1 MDIQRNVRGIEDAEA
16 YDRKRLLRDVRT
28 PLEKAL
34 DVLKGQNA
42 QLIGM
47 GGAGVCL
54 LVFPALVLPLFLL
67 GVLFFLPTAY
77 RMKSGRSRLPFRM
90 PIGEPGEDGGDP
102 LPGRRG
108 YAKPEGIFYLGNRL
122 QDRKELWLKA
132 KDVLTHTLLF
142 GMTGSGKTET
152 LVSLAYNSL
161 ATGSGLFYID
171 PKASPKLD
179 FQIWQMARFLG
190 RDDDFRTLNY
200 GTSGKVQGKSPRRL
214 SNTNNPFTTG
224 SAEALTQLLVSLMP
238 ASDGANSIFADKAQA
253 LISGIMYALVDLRD
267 KGKLK
272 LSTSTIRDHLALEKC
287 VSLARNKDLGDA
299 ARASITAALNTC
311 GWLSSKGDDEQPQ
324 SFAEQFGYAQSY
336 FGKPMS
342 SLTDTYSHIYGAE
355 DGEVDF
361 ADAIMQRRILVV
373 LLPSLEKSQAELA
386 SLGKIS
392 LSAIRNAC
400 SVGLGANIEGGAAD
414 VLESLPTDAIGIG
427 PYLCIVDEYAAI
439 VTPGFEV
446 VLTQGRGLGIA
457 AIVASQDYAGIF
469 EADQKGAQQ
478 MVANTSIKVF
488 MKMQDAEKTW
498 DLIRG
503 QAGQTTVIRSTGY
516 RVREDRGSGYLDTQD
531 TAVDKEDRVDLRD
544 LQEQIEG
551 EAHFVFSGQI
561 VRGDMFYASP
571 SLKNAQLRV
580 PQFLQLLR
588 EPKEETKNA
597 AAEGTKKEAGH
608 AA

>member
-1 MDIQRNVRGIEDAEA
+1 MDVQRKVRGIEDAEA

-77 RMKSGRSRLPFRM
+77 RLKFGRSRLPFRM

-108 YAKPEGIFYLGNRL
+108 YARPEGIFFLGN
-122 QDRKELWLKA
+122 QFPDRKELWLKA

-142 GMTGSGKTET
+142 GTTGAGKTET

-190 RDDDFRTLNY
+190 REDDFRTLNY
-200 GTSGKVQGKSPRRL
+200 GTSGKAQGKSPRRL

-238 ASDGANSIFADKAQA
+238 ASEGANSIFADNAQT
-253 LISGIMYALVDLRD
+253 LISGLMYALVDLRD
-267 KGKLK
+267 KGEIK
-272 LSTSTIRDHLALEKC
+272 LSTSTIREHLALEAC
-287 VSLARNKDLGDA
+287 VKLARDERLGEA
-299 ARASITAALNTC
+299 ARASIGAALSTC

-324 SFAEQFGYAQSY
+324 SFAEQFGYAKSY
-336 FGKPMS
+336 FGKPLS

-457 AIVASQDYAGIF
+457 AIVASQDYAGIL

-478 MVANTSIKVF
+478 MVANTSIKIF

-503 QAGQTTVIRSTGY
+503 LAGQTTVIRSTGY

-531 TAVDKEDRVDLRD
+531 TTVDKEDRVELRD
-544 LQEQIEG
+544 LQQQIEG
-551 EAHFVFSGQI
+551 ETHFVFSGQI
-561 VRGDMFYASP
+561 VRGDMFYAGP

-597 AAEGTKKEAGH
+597 ADGTKKEAGH

>member
-1 MDIQRNVRGIEDAEA
+1 MDIQRKVRGIEDAEA

-54 LVFPALVLPLFLL
+54 LIFPALVLPLFLL

-77 RMKSGRSRLPFRM
+77 RMKFGRSRLPFRM

-108 YAKPEGIFYLGNRL
+108 YARPEGIFFLGN
-122 QDRKELWLKA
+122 QFPDRKELWLKA

-142 GMTGSGKTET
+142 GTTGAGKTET

-190 RDDDFRTLNY
+190 REDDFRTLNY
-200 GTSGKVQGKSPRRL
+200 GTSGKAQGKSPRRL

-267 KGKLK
+267 KGEIK
-272 LSTSTIRDHLALEKC
+272 LSTSTIRDHLALEAC
-287 VSLARNKDLGDA
+287 VKLARDERLGEA
-299 ARASITAALNTC
+299 ARASIRAALNTC
-311 GWLSSKGDDEQPQ
+311 GWLAESPDDKQPQ

-457 AIVASQDYAGIF
+457 AIVASQDYAGIL

-478 MVANTSIKVF
+478 MVANTSIKIF

-503 QAGQTTVIRSTGY
+503 LAGQTTVIRSTGY

-531 TAVDKEDRVDLRD
+531 TTVDKEDRVELRD
-544 LQEQIEG
+544 LQQQIEG
-551 EAHFVFSGQI
+551 ETHFVFSGQV

-597 AAEGTKKEAGH
+597 ADGTKKEAGH